1 MVCLIIVFTLGP
13 DFVKVKASLVRLVMR
28 LAKALFGDQ
37 VGQFKDQDGQDQ
49 GPKLDNISDFKAEL

>member
-1 MVCLIIVFTLGP
+1 MIIVFTLGP
-13 DFVKVKASLVRLVMR
+13 GFVKVRLVMR